1 MLSKPTPRLA
11 VLVASLIL
19 FAVGCGPQTTSLA
32 GIELRAVPTIP
43 TPTPLPTGTP
53 EADSALPHTS
63 KAFLDVLVDFAYPAG
78 WATSEGMQYAVVY
91 DPSNDLHFPRIG
103 AVITRASS
111 AAQADPV
118 LAASRQLLL
127 YWDLRNQRWD
137 FQTELWANRV
147 QETPNSTR
155 LLPLAWG
162 GRPAAVRSVT
172 LAYRPDFGSAPIPVV
187 QLQIALRVNDDRDLL
202 TLIAMAR
209 EEDLAALEP
218 FLAEVLDSLTVNG
231 ASLPAAQMLAAVEA
245 L

>member
-1 MLSKPTPRLA
+1 MPSHPTLRLI
-11 VLVASLIL
+11 VLVLGLIG
-19 FAVGCGPQTTSLA
+19 FAVGCAPQIEPLA
-32 GIELRAVPTIP
+32 GVDLVAVPTIP

-53 EADSALPHTS
+53 EAGSALPHTS

-91 DPSNDLHFPRIG
+91 DPANDLHFPRIG

-111 AAQADPV
+111 VAQADPLV
-118 LAASRQLLL
+118 AASRSLLL
-127 YWDLRNQRWD
+127 YWDPRNQRWD

-155 LLPLAWG
+155 LLSLAWG
-162 GRPAAVRSVT
+162 GRPAAVRSVS
-172 LAYRPDFGSAPIPVV
+172 LAYRPDFGIAPIPVV

-231 ASLPAAQMLAAVEA
+231 ASLPAAQMLTAVEA